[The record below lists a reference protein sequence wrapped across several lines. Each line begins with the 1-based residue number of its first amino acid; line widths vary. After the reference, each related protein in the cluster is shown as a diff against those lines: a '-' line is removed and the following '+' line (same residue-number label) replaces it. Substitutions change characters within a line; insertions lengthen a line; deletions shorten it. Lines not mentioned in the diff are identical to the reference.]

1 MIGSALRMPRTTI
14 DSRAA
19 PFQPVFL
26 ERSVLPFGTQ
36 YSISVL
42 LSNIAV
48 RAHYCSCDFPNFGR
62 RLRCHKCDATK
73 PDVWVHPAHASTK
86 NAYYECH
93 HAKKAGKGAAA
104 APLPTADARPV
115 ELSVEP
121 ASSVS
126 STLTEARKRSGKCID
141 FENGRCTRGADCKF
155 GHVIAD
161 GRSALR
167 KQQVNSSASASDRL
181 HASGAED
188 PRRNL
193 GLAAEPSRLSSP
205 SVPTNR
211 HPALNRRR

>member
-1 MIGSALRMPRTTI
+1 M
-14 DSRAA
+14 
-19 PFQPVFL
+19 
-26 ERSVLPFGTQ
+26 
-36 YSISVL
+36 
-42 LSNIAV
+42 

-86 NAYYECH
+86 NAYYEFH

-115 ELSVEP
+115 EPSVEST
-121 ASSVS
+121 SSVS
-126 STLTEARKRSGKCID
+126 SALTEARKRSSQCID

-155 GHVIAD
+155 GHVIAH
-161 GRSALR
+161 GRSASVSGSAEVLQALR

-181 HASGAED
+181 QASGAED

-193 GLAAEPSRLSSP
+193 GLAVEPSRLSGP

-211 HPALNRRR
+211 HRALNRRRYVFS